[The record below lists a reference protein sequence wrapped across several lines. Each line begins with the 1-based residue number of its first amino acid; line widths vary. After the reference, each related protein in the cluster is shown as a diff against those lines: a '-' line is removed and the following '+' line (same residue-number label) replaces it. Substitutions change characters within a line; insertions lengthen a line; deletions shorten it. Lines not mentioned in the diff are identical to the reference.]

1 LNRDKIAVVA
11 FTEEGVES
19 PRLIGVGKRDRA
31 LLIPSC
37 VHKGSRWLPDEG
49 DRGEITFLPSPS
61 FSPSPPSLCTTMSR
75 NLVSQRLSL
84 ASKKN

>member
-31 LLIPSC
+31 LL
-37 VHKGSRWLPDEG
+37 DY
-49 DRGEITFLPSPS
+49 
-61 FSPSPPSLCTTMSR
+61 PSL
-75 NLVSQRLSL
+75 Q
-84 ASKKN
+84 KN